1 MKKYEIIPSKHMNW
15 DEHTLYR
22 IKACRSFTTISGR
35 RVTKG
40 DLGGWIEKEDN
51 LSQSERDFSW
61 VFDNAKVY
69 GNANVFDNAIISDC
83 AQVFDNA
90 SVWDNVKVFGNAI
103 IRDTAEIY
111 GQARIFDNAK
121 IYGRA
126 TVCSDAQVYGNAHVW
141 GNTTVYGTAKVYG
154 DAVIFGNANVDGD
167 AEIFG
172 CVNIFG
178 TLNISENA
186 CIFLP
191 EHLMCISPF
200 PIDGISTNLTLFR
213 TKDNKIGLHF
223 GNLEEYE
230 YAGSIEGFKGHIDS
244 YLDVKDR
251 IAAMAAVE
259 LGKRCI
265 DLTPQKINEG
275 ESV

>member
-1 MKKYEIIPSKHMNW
+1 MKKYEIIPSKHMKW
-15 DEHTLYR
+15 DGHTLYR

-35 RVTKG
+35 KVRNG

-69 GNANVFDNAIISDC
+69 GNANVFDNAIISDY
-83 AQVFDNA
+83 AQVFESA
-90 SVWDNVKVFGNAI
+90 SVWDNVEVLGNAI

-111 GQARIFDNAK
+111 GQARIFDNAE
-121 IYGRA
+121 IFGRA
-126 TVCSDAQVYGNAHVW
+126 EVCSDAQVYGNAHVW
-141 GNTTVYGTAKVYG
+141 GNATVCGTAKVYG
-154 DAVIFGNANVDGD
+154 DAVVFENANVDGD

-178 TLNISENA
+178 TPNISGNA

-200 PIDGISTNLTLFR
+200 PIDGDSANLTLFR
-213 TKDNKIGLHF
+213 TKDSKIGLQF
-223 GNLEEYE
+223 GTFAEYE
-230 YAGSIEGFKGHIDS
+230 YEGSIEEFKEYIDS
-244 YLDVKDR
+244 SLDIKDR

-265 DLTPQKINEG
+265 DLTPQKN
-275 ESV
+275 